1 MKVMAGRV
9 WLLFELLSPK
19 SYFGQRSWDWPG
31 TLTRGGAVSMNLT
44 QNSFTGGESGP
55 GVSAGSGGAKG
66 RDFTILLI
74 EDNPADADLCR
85 LYLADAFGPRVTVLH
100 ATQLAQVEA
109 LLAQHTV
116 DIVLLDLGLPDSTG
130 ITSVIRLRDIAPEIP
145 VIVLTGSRDQQLGV
159 QVIREHAQDFCAK
172 QDLSAA
178 VLFQAIRHAMER
190 HRLQAQYA
198 RILETNPDGMVVM
211 GDDLRLLFLNQAASN
226 MLGLRAPD
234 DIGTP
239 LSQELMGE
247 EGDELELPGGRVAEV
262 RRAAL
267 DWNEAPA
274 TLIAYHDITERK
286 KVEWK
291 LKQLVQFDQL
301 TGLNSRNHFFDHTD
315 RLIAHVDREG
325 GMVAVLYI
333 DLDHFKNINDTM
345 GHSAGDELL
354 QLVGERLCE
363 HSRSSDFIAR
373 LGGDEF
379 ALVLAD
385 VEHPDDAAHVAEKL
399 IEVFREPVRM
409 AGNSVGIGLSIGIAT
424 YPHCGS
430 CAQELYSAA
439 DTAMY
444 QAKERGQNHYHFFS
458 EQLQREVET
467 RLVREQAVRQVVAD
481 EALWLAYQP
490 QIQASDGQPV
500 GVEALLRWPSDT
512 IPVLSPADFI
522 PVMEDV
528 GLIERVGYWVMKQ
541 AALMAVETQRDLGI
555 TLRMAVNVSMRQL
568 YDPGLFDQIAGIL
581 ESTGLP
587 PGNFEVELTESS
599 IMADLDRTCETLR
612 RLRQLGVSI
621 AIDDFGTGY
630 SSLSY
635 LRKLPVDVLKIDRS
649 FVMEIGSNRQ
659 TEAIL
664 ENLLGLTRALGLR
677 VVAEGVENDEQ
688 QAFLREIGCDYL
700 QGFHIGRP
708 VGLSQ
713 FHGWLKSAGRESNE

>member
-1 MKVMAGRV
+1 
-9 WLLFELLSPK
+9 L
-19 SYFGQRSWDWPG
+19 QRSGSARDFD
-31 TLTRGGAVSMNLT
+31 RGRAVSMNLT
-44 QNSFTGGESGP
+44 QYSFTSGDS
-55 GVSAGSGGAKG
+55 GQGASAGSGRGHA
-66 RDFTILLI
+66 FTILLI
-74 EDNPADADLCR
+74 EDNPADADLCQF
-85 LYLADAFGPRVTVLH
+85 YLADAFGSRANVLH
-100 ATQLAQVEA
+100 ASQLAQVEP
-109 LLAQHTV
+109 LLEQHAV
-116 DIVLLDLGLPDSTG
+116 DIVLLDLGLPDSSG
-130 ITSVIRLRDIAPEIP
+130 VTSVIKLRAIAPEIP
-145 VIVLTGSRDQQLGV
+145 IIVLTGSRDQQLGV
-159 QVIREHAQDFCAK
+159 RVIREHAQDFCAK

-178 VLFQAIRHAMER
+178 VLSQAIRHAMER
-190 HRLQAQYA
+190 HRLQTQYA

-211 GDDLRLLFLNQAASN
+211 GEDLQLLFLNQAASH
-226 MLGLRAPD
+226 MLGLRAPE
-234 DIGTP
+234 DIGTQ
-239 LSQELMGE
+239 LSQDLMGE
-247 EGDELELPGGRVAEV
+247 EGEELELVGGRVAEV
-262 RRAAL
+262 RRATL
-267 DWNEAPA
+267 DWNETPA
-274 TLIAYHDITERK
+274 TLVAYHDITERK

-333 DLDHFKNINDTM
+333 DLDHFKNINDTL

-354 QLVGERLCE
+354 QLVGERLCQN
-363 HSRSSDFIAR
+363 SRSSDFIAR

-379 ALVLAD
+379 ALVLSD
-385 VEHPDDAAHVAEKL
+385 VEQPDDAAHVAEKL
-399 IEVFREPVRM
+399 IEVFREPVRLSES
-409 AGNSVGIGLSIGIAT
+409 SVGVGLSIGIAT

-444 QAKERGQNHYHFFS
+444 QAKERGQNHYQFFS
-458 EQLQREVET
+458 EQLQRDVET

-481 EALWLAYQP
+481 ETLWLAYQP
-490 QIQASDGQPV
+490 QIRASDGQAV
-500 GVEALLRWPSDT
+500 GVEALLRWPGDT

-541 AALMAVETQRDLGI
+541 AAQMAVATERELGI

-568 YDPGLFDQIAGIL
+568 YDPGLFDQIAGVL

-599 IMADLDRTCETLR
+599 IMADLERTCETLR
-612 RLRQLGVSI
+612 RLRELGVSI

-659 TEAIL
+659 TEAII
-664 ENLLGLTRALGLR
+664 ENLLGLSRALGLR

-688 QAFLREIGCDYL
+688 QAFLRGIGCDYL

-708 VGLSQ
+708 VELSQ
-713 FHGWLKSAGRESNE
+713 FHSWLRSAGREGDE